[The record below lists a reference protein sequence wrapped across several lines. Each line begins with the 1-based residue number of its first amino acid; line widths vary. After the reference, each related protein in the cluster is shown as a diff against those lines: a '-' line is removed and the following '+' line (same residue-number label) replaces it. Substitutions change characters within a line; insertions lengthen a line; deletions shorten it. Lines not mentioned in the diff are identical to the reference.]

1 MHWLAAL
8 SFIGFSIARPHS
20 GVHAVERSGAEQAV
34 EWSGRSGRSGAKRMK
49 RSGAEWS
56 GVERSQ
62 AELYLGCVLFP
73 CQLTR
78 AKQPLVSVDR
88 VDLAAEIDERSNLGS
103 VVLA

>member
-1 MHWLAAL
+1 MK
-8 SFIGFSIARPHS
+8 RTK
-20 GVHAVERSGAEQAV
+20 RSQADEAE
-34 EWSGRSGRSGAKRMK
+34 RSGAKR
-49 RSGAEWS
+49 SEAEWS